1 MSAQAQTVET
11 TPTQTAPAAAAI
23 VADIPAVVPATV
35 EQTPAETQAVQPEIK
50 VAESVSKH
58 FAELERRRNA
68 FEQERKQ
75 HADKLASEAEDRRA
89 FDEWRSQRDVAKKD
103 PIKGFAMLGMTADD
117 VAKALYEAPQ
127 ATTPVDA
134 LQAKVDAL
142 QAKID
147 ADEKAKTESQKA
159 AVDAENMKFV
169 RGKISEIVAA
179 PEFELTR
186 RKGEKGAALIMDVMT
201 AYFVKTKG
209 QVLPLERA
217 AAEVEKYFEAE
228 ADESLETEKYKQKL
242 AKASAP
248 KTEDAPKPAEPK
260 LQPAEPKD
268 PKVVLS
274 NKTNA
279 DTPSGAQ
286 PSNDASNKARAIRV
300 LNERIAARKA
310 AAASKKGA

>member
-1 MSAQAQTVET
+1 MSAQAQTVES
-11 TPTQTAPAAAAI
+11 TPTTTAPAAAAI
-23 VADIPAVVPATV
+23 VADLPAGDAAPV
-35 EQTPAETQAVQPEIK
+35 EQTPAETQAAQPEIK

-58 FAELERRRNA
+58 FAELERRRAA

-75 HADKLASEAEDRRA
+75 HAEQRRA
-89 FDEWRSQRDVAKKD
+89 EEADRKAFEAWRTERDAARKD
-103 PIKGFAMLGMTADD
+103 PVKGFGLLGMTADD

-127 ATTPVDA
+127 APTQVDA
-134 LQAKVDAL
+134 LQAKLDAL

-159 AVDAENMKFV
+159 AIDAENMKFV
-169 RGKISEIVAA
+169 RSQIAEVVAA
-179 PEFELTR
+179 PEYELTR
-186 RKGEKGAALIMDVMT
+186 RKGQKGADLIMDVMT
-201 AYFVKTKG
+201 AYYVKTKG
-209 QVLPLERA
+209 QVLPIQRA
-217 AAEVEKYFEAE
+217 AAEVEKYFEAD
-228 ADESLETEKYKQKL
+228 ADESLATEKYKQKL
-242 AKASAP
+242 AKVSAP
-248 KTEDAPKPAEPK
+248 KTEDAPKTADAK
-260 LQPAEPKD
+260 QAAEPKD

-279 DTPSGAQ
+279 DTPPAAQ